1 MLRSY
6 STPPGYLAT
15 QGKASQRLG
24 FALAFALHAA
34 VAVALLSYAP
44 ARSAL
49 MAVAPIMVSLI
60 APPAPVTP
68 REKPTHKPPP
78 RVMEPP
84 PKLPILAATTEAPTP
99 YVAPQPEPPKA
110 APPVEAPL
118 PAPIIPPRFDAVY
131 LDNPAPPYP
140 LVSRRLHE
148 EGKVL
153 LRVLVN
159 PGGSADRVEVKSS
172 SGSPRL
178 DQAALDT
185 VRRWRFVPAKQ
196 GTEPVAA
203 WVVVPISFTLEG

>member
-1 MLRSY
+1 MLRNY
-6 STPPGYLAT
+6 STAPGYLAA

-24 FALAFALHAA
+24 FAIAFALHAA
-34 VAVALLSYAP
+34 VAAALLSYAP

-49 MAVAPIMVSLI
+49 MVFAPIMVSLI
-60 APPAPVTP
+60 PPAPEAPTP
-68 REKPTHKPPP
+68 KPRP
-78 RVMEPP
+78 RLMEPP
-84 PKLPILAATTEAPTP
+84 PKLPILAAATQEPTP
-99 YVAPQPEPPKA
+99 FVAPQPEPPKS
-110 APPVEAPL
+110 APPVEAPP
-118 PAPIIPPRFDAVY
+118 PATIIPPRFDAVY
-131 LDNPAPPYP
+131 LDNPAPSYP

-159 PGGSADRVEVKSS
+159 PGGSADRVEIKSS
-172 SGSPRL
+172 SGSQRL

-196 GTEPVAA
+196 GAEPVAA